1 MIHNYFH
8 DLNVISHWSC
18 KYIVN
23 ECVYE
28 QLNGTSSHALSLFK
42 LFIEYKCTI
51 GFFVVC
57 FIVFLFSYYFYREN
71 IYNKIPTL
79 KWSNRLCGSNDDKQ
93 KKNFWMKIMNW
104 KGTVS

>member
-1 MIHNYFH
+1 MSVCI
-8 DLNVISHWSC
+8 
-18 KYIVN
+18 
-23 ECVYE
+23 YE

-71 IYNKIPTL
+71 I
-79 KWSNRLCGSNDDKQ
+79 Q
-93 KKNFWMKIMNW
+93 
-104 KGTVS
+104 